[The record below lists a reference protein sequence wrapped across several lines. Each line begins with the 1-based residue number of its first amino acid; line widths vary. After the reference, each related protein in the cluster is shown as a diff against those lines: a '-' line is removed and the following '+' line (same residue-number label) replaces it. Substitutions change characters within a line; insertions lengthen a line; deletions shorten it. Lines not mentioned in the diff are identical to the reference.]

1 MSILPT
7 WPIAA
12 GALALGLLVGAAGI
26 SWWDSDEIADRDVKI
41 AQMERDKAVVVST
54 QSQTALNDLIEASKQ
69 IKTAS
74 QEGQANFS
82 SLSSKL
88 DVIDRRYRNAKPP
101 APLPVDCKPGAE
113 RVRRLA
119 EGAASVDEAIAR
131 PVPVK

>member
-1 MSILPT
+1 MKLIPT
-7 WPIAA
+7 WPFVVI
-12 GALALGLLVGAAGI
+12 ALALGCLAGAFGM
-26 SWWDSDEIADRDVKI
+26 SWWDADEIADRDVKI
-41 AQMERDKAVVVST
+41 AQMERDKAVTVST
-54 QSQTALNDLIEASKQ
+54 QSQAALNDLIEASKQ
-69 IKTAS
+69 IKTAA

-113 RVRRLA
+113 RVRRLI

>member
-12 GALALGLLVGAAGI
+12 GTLVLGLLAGAAGM
-26 SWWDSDEIADRDVKI
+26 SWWDADEIADRDVKI
-41 AQMERDKAVVVST
+41 AQMERDKAVTVST
-54 QSQTALNDLIEASKQ
+54 QSQAALKEFIEASKQ
-69 IKTAS
+69 IKTAA

-113 RVRRLA
+113 RVRRLT
-119 EGAASVDEAIAR
+119 EGAAAVDEAIAR
-131 PVPVK
+131 SVPVK